1 MDAAF
6 PSAGRHHKLWAVGRV
21 FVTRTVPG
29 DALQLLAAGGHDV
42 DLWPGEMPP
51 GQDALAE
58 HLRHADAAM
67 TMVSDRIDA
76 TMLAA
81 SPRLRIIANV
91 AVGYDN
97 VDPKVADAAGVW
109 LTNTPGVLAETTAD
123 LAFALLLAAARRVV
137 ESDRDTRQG
146 GWLTWSPTAFLGAD
160 VYGATLGIV
169 GLGEIGRAV
178 ARRAAGFSMRVIYTQ
193 RTRRPELEASLGVE
207 WATLPE
213 LLAQADFVSL
223 HVTLNETSRAL
234 IGLPE
239 MMAMK
244 PTAFL
249 INTSRGQVID
259 QDALVAA
266 LAAGRIAGA
275 ALDVTDPEPLP
286 KNHALF
292 TFPNVVITPHIA
304 SASVATRSKMAT
316 MAAQNVLAVLAG
328 GPPPNPVNRPPPP
341 RG

>member
-1 MDAAF
+1 M
-6 PSAGRHHKLWAVGRV
+6 
-21 FVTRTVPG
+21 FVTRNVPG
-29 DALQLLAAGGHDV
+29 DSLETLAAGGHEV
-42 DLWPGEMPP
+42 DLWPGELPP
-51 GQDALAE
+51 GPEALAE
-58 HLRHADAAM
+58 HLRQADGAM

-109 LTNTPGVLAETTAD
+109 LTNTPGVLAETSAD
-123 LAFALLLAAARRVV
+123 LAFALILAVARRVV
-137 ESDRDTRQG
+137 ESDRDSRLG
-146 GWLTWSPTAFLGAD
+146 GWRTWSPTAFLGAD
-160 VYGATLGIV
+160 VHGATLGIV

-178 ARRAAGFSMRVIYTQ
+178 ARRAVGFSMRVLYAQ

-213 LLAQADFVSL
+213 LLRQADFVSL
-223 HVTLNETSRAL
+223 HTTLNDASRMM

-244 PTAFL
+244 RTAYL

-286 KNHALF
+286 AAHPLYK
-292 TFPNVVITPHIA
+292 FPNVVITPHIA
-304 SASVATRSKMAT
+304 SASFATRSKMAT
-316 MAAQNVLAVLAG
+316 MAARNVLAVLAG
-328 GPPPNPVNRPPPP
+328 GVPYNPVNQPLLLRQ
-341 RG
+341 